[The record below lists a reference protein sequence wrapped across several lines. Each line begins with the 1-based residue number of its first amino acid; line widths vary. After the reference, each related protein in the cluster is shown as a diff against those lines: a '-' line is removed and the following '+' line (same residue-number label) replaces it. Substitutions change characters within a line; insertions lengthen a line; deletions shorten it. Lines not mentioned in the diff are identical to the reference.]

1 MRSPLLSFPATTSS
15 CLYGWSAQQL
25 GANAGQTG
33 YAQNGIAPAAAVVGS
48 ALQAGGGLPYPALAE
63 DVQGENAGSQTAQI
77 LTNPGYADG
86 NTMLGAIT
94 APSIPASGT
103 AVQNPS
109 GLAAIVTIVAGTVS
123 AIATAPW
130 ATSAGAATFTTVNPG
145 ETGTETQVTVPSG
158 GFIKLTYSVV
168 PTSWSWV
175 TTN

>member
-1 MRSPLLSFPATTSS
+1 MANQDQNLVYA
-15 CLYGWSAQQL
+15 WSAQKL
-25 GANAGQTG
+25 GATAGQSG
-33 YAQNGIAPAAAVVGS
+33 YGQPSVTPAAGVLGS
-48 ALQAGGGLPYPALAE
+48 ALQPSAGLPSPVGAE
-63 DVQGENAGSQTAQI
+63 NVQGENSGSQTAQI

-86 NTMLGAIT
+86 NTQLGAVT
-94 APSIPASGT
+94 APTIPASGT

-109 GLAAIVTIVAGTVS
+109 GLAAIVTVVAGTVS

-145 ETGTETQVTVPSG
+145 ETGTETQVTVPGG

>member
-1 MRSPLLSFPATTSS
+1 MANTNEYLV
-15 CLYGWSAQQL
+15 YGWSAQTL
-25 GANAGQTG
+25 GAVAGQSG
-33 YAQNGIAPAAAVVGS
+33 YGQNGVTPAAANVGS
-48 ALQAGGGLPYPALAE
+48 ALQPSAGLPNPAGSE
-63 DVQGENAGSQTAQI
+63 NVQGEASGSQTAQI

-86 NTMLGAIT
+86 NTQLGAIT
-94 APSIPASGT
+94 APTIPASGT

-109 GLAAIVTIVAGTVS
+109 GLAAIVTVVAGTVS

-145 ETGTETQVTVPSG
+145 ETGTETQVTVPGG

-168 PTSWSWV
+168 PTSWAWV